1 MIDTVSTGHLAVG
14 KKHYLSRGT
23 RTEETP
29 VDRNT
34 CPTFSLQ
41 TNSGTERVTSH
52 GQARRHLCWSLGSRA
67 LGQQGCARVTQALRT
82 PMAQVDDGAD

>member
-23 RTEETP
+23 RTRETP

-34 CPTFSLQ
+34 CPSFSLQ
-41 TNSGTERVTSH
+41 TNSGTERVT
-52 GQARRHLCWSLGSRA
+52 C
-67 LGQQGCARVTQALRT
+67 
-82 PMAQVDDGAD
+82 PMVKPAGIFAGP